1 MSTIKIYSLM
11 QKFDDETY
19 RTINVMLKYS
29 ETEAQNEFENLIL
42 SLRREKSDL
51 PVNDL
56 FLVYAGTLELAT
68 STLIP
73 SSVSFEERV
82 ICGALE
88 LYTDDPEGDEIQN
101 DVPECL

>member
-1 MSTIKIYSLM
+1 MKRIKIYSLM

-56 FLVYAGTLELAT
+56 FLVYAGTLVLDT

-73 SSVSFEERV
+73 SSASFEDRV
-82 ICGALE
+82 ICAAQE
-88 LYTDDPEGDEIQN
+88 FYFDDPEGDEFAD
-101 DVPECL
+101 DVSKCV